1 MTVSTSSFIRK
12 LQGLVKGLPENIPEA
27 LQSDKIAVFGGDPK
41 GFDDPTI
48 AADELW
54 EVVLNN
60 ILKSTL
66 GWGTEGN
73 MDEIIRRGKW
83 GLDGLV
89 KFVTYFV
96 EERGVNAVLFEAK
109 LEYLI
114 KAIEKTSVTIDYQE
128 ISS

>member
-1 MTVSTSSFIRK
+1 

-27 LQSDKIAVFGGDPK
+27 LQSDKIAVFGGDSK

-60 ILKSTL
+60 ILKSML

-73 MDEIIRRGKW
+73 MDEIIRHGKW

-96 EERGVNAVLFEAK
+96 EEQGMNAVLFEAK

-114 KAIEKTSVTIDYQE
+114 EAIKKTSVTIDYQE

>member
-1 MTVSTSSFIRK
+1 VSASSFIRK

-27 LQSDKIAVFGGDPK
+27 LQSDKIFGGDPK
-41 GFDDPTI
+41 VFNDPTI

-60 ILKSTL
+60 ILKSML

-114 KAIEKTSVTIDYQE
+114 KAIEKMSVTIDYQE